1 MNSISHIITPLLPWD
16 PLPEEGNRFRLLVII
31 LLLLVP
37 LLWFIVPLVPAPP
50 VDKKKEQEVAE
61 HLNKAFV
68 KLQQEVKEK
77 PKPVAKVEPKPDE
90 TKDKPTEAEKPKEAA
105 KTESTPEP
113 VAAKPVANAKIEA
126 ARAKAKQAIQDQGF
140 NDLADLAGAFNAPQG
155 AGLGNVGAGAGSG
168 GLIKGTQAAGTSRS
182 MITSAAGQGSGAGVY
197 TGAVSSGFGGGKAG
211 GQGSAGVLGAGGGG
225 AGGKLQTVQSGI
237 GAAVAANTRP
247 VGKDGKARRT
257 QEEIRKVFDQYGA
270 KLNNAYQ
277 KALRDDPSM
286 QGTVAFKLTI
296 APDGSVTSCDITSS
310 DLNNP
315 ELENKLKIIVKG
327 FNFGADN
334 VDAWTGPYRL
344 NFAPGG

>member
-1 MNSISHIITPLLPWD
+1 MSTPNIAISSLLPWD
-16 PLPEEGNRFRLLVII
+16 PLPGESKRLRTLVGIMLALAFLI
-31 LLLLVP
+31 WL
-37 LLWFIVPLVPAPP
+37 IVPYVPKPP
-50 VDKKKEQEVAE
+50 VDKAKEQAVAE

-68 KLQQEVKEK
+68 RLQQEVKEK
-77 PKPVAKVEPKPDE
+77 PKPVPKVETKTDE
-90 TKDKPTEAEKPKEAA
+90 KKDKPTEAEKPKEAA
-105 KTESTPEP
+105 KPESTPEP
-113 VAAKPVANAKIEA
+113 VASKPVANAKIEA
-126 ARAKAKQAIQDQGF
+126 AREKARQAIQDQGF
-140 NDLADLAGAFNAPQG
+140 GDLDDMKNAFNAPSG

-168 GLIKGTQAAGTSRS
+168 GLIKGTQAAGTSRN
-182 MITSAAGQGSGAGVY
+182 MITSAAGQGSGVGAY

-237 GAAVAANTRP
+237 GAAVAANARP

-296 APDGSVTSCDITSS
+296 APDGSVASCDITSS